1 MSRLQLMFVLALA
14 TAGVAH
20 AATAPVIT
28 TQPTNQ
34 TVNGGVSVQFRVA
47 ATADPPAGYQWFF
60 NEVVLPGRTNEFLT
74 LFQTQTTNQGDY
86 FATASNA
93 AGVVTS
99 QTARLTVVTNGPGI
113 VEHPTNMTL

>member
-1 MSRLQLMFVLALA
+1 MRRLQSIFVLALA
-14 TAGVAH
+14 TAGIAH
-20 AATAPVIT
+20 AATLPLIT

-60 NEVVLPGRTNEFLT
+60 NEVVLPGRTNDYLT

-86 FATASNA
+86 FATASNTV
-93 AGVVTS
+93 GVVTS
-99 QTARLTVVTNGPGI
+99 ATARLTVITNAPVI
-113 VEHPTNMTL
+113 VAHPTNT